1 MSDEIKEE
9 VKEEVKQD
17 NNEVKVYINTDSIK
31 DSLSNINKTLIE
43 INEKTE
49 IDEEKE
55 DTNFYVSSNKK
66 GEKCLVDEKNEKMSD
81 YNIFKK
87 VLLNMEY
94 GKKAPNVHP
103 DFVKYME
110 EYVKNVD
117 NGGDVKE
124 FMDKEIYKEV
134 ALEDLIF

>member
-9 VKEEVKQD
+9 KIEEVKE

-55 DTNFYVSSNKK
+55 DTNFYVSSNKNGK
-66 GEKCLVDEKNEKMSD
+66 KCLVDEKNEKMSD

-87 VLLNMEY
+87 VLANMEY
-94 GKKAPNVHP
+94 GKNFPNVHP

-124 FMDKEIYKEV
+124 FMEKAIYKEV
-134 ALEDLIF
+134 NLEDLIL

>member
-1 MSDEIKEE
+1 MSDEVNEEKKEE
-9 VKEEVKQD
+9 VKED

-55 DTNFYVSSNKK
+55 DTNFYVSSNKNGK
-66 GEKCLVDEKNEKMSD
+66 KCLVDEKNEKMSD

-87 VLLNMEY
+87 VLLNIEH
-94 GKKAPNVHP
+94 GKNFPNVHP
-103 DFVKYME
+103 NFVKYME

-117 NGGDVKE
+117 NGGDVKD

-134 ALEDLIF
+134 SLEDLIL